1 MKKILLITL
10 SFLAFFIISTFF
22 YLLLLS
28 RDAGNVPSALIGK
41 KVPIFEKSTLFDE
54 EIFLSPS
61 EFQEKISVVNFFATW
76 CVPCRIEHPYLIK
89 LKKNENIQI
98 IGINYKDDLNK
109 AKQWLSEEGNPYHD
123 VIIDNNGMLAID
135 WGVYGI
141 PETFVISSKGVVKYR
156 QIGPL
161 TGDNYDKFYKELSR
175 VIND

>member
-1 MKKILLITL
+1 M
-10 SFLAFFIISTFF
+10 
-22 YLLLLS
+22 
-28 RDAGNVPSALIGK
+28 
-41 KVPIFEKSTLFDE
+41 
-54 EIFLSPS
+54 
-61 EFQEKISVVNFFATW
+61 
-76 CVPCRIEHPYLIK
+76 
-89 LKKNENIQI
+89 
-98 IGINYKDDLNK
+98 NK